1 MKIIIYIISGIIIGL
16 VLYLFSFEKDF
27 INFFYNDKI
36 FSNSLIGED
45 DDDDEINRLVEY
57 NNIIAVKLS
66 PDEIKSSGITVSK
79 LEKGSIVVNEKVNAI
94 SIGPKSLFDLYKRF

>member
-66 PDEIKSSGITVSK
+66 PDEIKSSGITVST
-79 LEKGSIVVNEKVNAI
+79 LEKGSIVVNERVNAI
-94 SIGPKSLFDLYKRF
+94 NNTQI